1 MELPARIE
9 TEVELE
15 EVMTRP
21 SPALVEDMSRV
32 EGDLM
37 LLGVAGKMGPTMARL
52 ARRAWDQAGRKS
64 RIIGVA
70 RFTDAGAR
78 DRLEAGGI
86 ETITADLLD
95 EKALA
100 VLPDAPNIIYL
111 AARKFGA
118 TGNEPLLWAM
128 NAWLPALVASRYRN
142 ARIVALSTGN
152 VYPFTGTAGPG
163 PDEST
168 PVGPVGEYAQ
178 SCLGRERVFQ
188 YFSERHGTPVSLIR
202 LNYAIDLRYGV
213 LMDVATKVFTGQP
226 IDLTMGHVN
235 VIWQGDANTAILRSL
250 RHCASPPFVLNLT
263 GRETLSVRSLA
274 HEFGRRLDKQPVFVS
289 SEAPT
294 ALLSNA
300 ARYHETLGPPVVPVE
315 RMLDWV
321 AHWARIGG
329 RTWNK
334 PTKFQSRDGKF

>member
-1 MELPARIE
+1 MELPERIE

-21 SPALVEDMSRV
+21 SAALVEDMARV

-52 ARRAWDQAGRKS
+52 ARRAWDQAGQKS
-64 RIIGVA
+64 RIIGAA
-70 RFTDAGAR
+70 RFTDAAVR
-78 DRLEAGGI
+78 DRLEADGI

-100 VLPDAPNIIYL
+100 SLPEVPNIIYL
-111 AARKFGA
+111 AARKFGSA
-118 TGNEPLLWAM
+118 GNEPLTWAM
-128 NAWLPALVASRYRN
+128 NTYLPARVAVRFRRS
-142 ARIVALSTGN
+142 RIVALSTGN
-152 VYPFTGTAGPG
+152 VYAFSPTNGPG

-178 SCLGRERVFQ
+178 SCLGRERMFQ
-188 YFSERHGTPVSLIR
+188 YFSEQNGTPVSLIR

-213 LMDVATKVFTGQP
+213 LMDVAMKVFTGQP

-235 VIWQGDANTAILRSL
+235 VIWQGDANAAILRSL
-250 RHCASPPFVLNLT
+250 RHCASPPFILNLT
-263 GRETLSVRSLA
+263 GPETLSVRMLA
-274 HEFGRRLDKQPVFVS
+274 AEFGRRLGKGPILTGT
-289 SEAPT
+289 EAPT

-300 ARYHETLGPPVVPVE
+300 ARYHKMMGPPQVPLE
-315 RMLDWV
+315 RMIDWV
-321 AHWARIGG
+321 AHWIRIGG
-329 RTWNK
+329 RTLNK

>member
-1 MELPARIE
+1 MELPELIQ
-9 TEVELE
+9 TEDELE
-15 EVMTRP
+15 ELMSRP
-21 SPALVEDMSRV
+21 SPGLVADMAAID
-32 EGDLM
+32 GDII
-37 LLGVAGKMGPTMARL
+37 LLGVAGKMGPTLARL
-52 ARRAWDQAGRKS
+52 ARRAWDEAGKS
-64 RIIGVA
+64 GRIIGVA
-70 RFTDAGAR
+70 RFSDPAVR
-78 DRLEAGGI
+78 DRLKGVGV

-95 EKALA
+95 EKALP

-152 VYPFTGTAGPG
+152 VYPFTPTAGPG

-250 RHCASPPFVLNLT
+250 RHCASPPFILNLT

-274 HEFGRRLDKQPVFVS
+274 HEFGRRFNKQPVFVS

-300 ARYHETLGPPVVPVE
+300 ARYHEMLGPPVVPLE

-321 AHWARIGG
+321 AHWVRIGG
-329 RTWNK
+329 HTWNK

>member
-1 MELPARIE
+1 MELPAIIQ
-9 TEVELE
+9 TEAELE
-15 EVMTRP
+15 EIMSRP
-21 SPALVEDMSRV
+21 CPALIEDMARI
-32 EGDLM
+32 EGDLI

-52 ARRAWDQAGRKS
+52 ARRAWDLAGRSS

-70 RFTDAGAR
+70 RFSDPGV
-78 DRLEAGGI
+78 

-100 VLPDAPNIIYL
+100 ALPEIPNVIYL
-111 AARKFGA
+111 AARKFGS
-118 TGNEPLLWAM
+118 TGNEPLTWAM
-128 NAWLPALVASRYRN
+128 NTWLPAMVAQRYRN
-142 ARIVALSTGN
+142 SRIVALSTGN
-152 VYPFTGTAGPG
+152 VYPFSPAAGPG
-163 PDEST
+163 PDESIL
-168 PVGPVGEYAQ
+168 VGPVGEYAQ
-178 SCLGRERVFQ
+178 SCLGRERMFQ
-188 YFSERHGTPVSLIR
+188 YFSDEYGTPVTLIR

-213 LMDVATKVFTGQP
+213 LLDIASKVFNGQP

-250 RHCASPPFVLNLT
+250 RHCAAPPFILNLT

-274 HEFGRRLDKQPVFVS
+274 QEFGKRFGKQPVITS

-300 ARYHETLGPPVVPVE
+300 ARYHEMMGPPVVSLE

-321 AHWARIGG
+321 AHWVTIGG
-329 RTWNK
+329 LMWNK